1 MAQNTT
7 PAPTSASARAVDA
20 LLADPEHL
28 RSTLTALVQRAAY
41 LTAAMHWDAQDNVGS
56 SEWMA
61 ESLAHVLPSAEI
73 PTILAEGGFTLPP
86 SSMEPC
92 LTRYIPATPP
102 AHVY

>member
-1 MAQNTT
+1 
-7 PAPTSASARAVDA
+7 
-20 LLADPEHL
+20 
-28 RSTLTALVQRAAY
+28 
-41 LTAAMHWDAQDNVGS
+41 MHWDARDNVGS

-86 SSMEPC
+86 SSMEPY
-92 LTRYIPATPP
+92 LTRYIPAAPP